1 MRLNNGSRYPG
12 IESSEEAMVL
22 SLRLPAWSSLV
33 PFRSV
38 VVPADVFVFGTTT
51 SFRLVALFF
60 LFLPT
65 ATVLVDPLL
74 LLLSLEFLQLDDDLP
89 CRVDDSFWFVDSE
102 DEVEDE
108 VEVEV
113 EVLVGQQLPGAYI
126 ILAIIGKMTINNIV
140 NAVLFRM
147 MSFHSLS

>member
-102 DEVEDE
+102 DEVE
-108 VEVEV
+108 V

-140 NAVLFRM
+140 NAVIFRM

>member
-22 SLRLPAWSSLV
+22 SLRFSAWSSLV

-38 VVPADVFVFGTTT
+38 VVPADLFVFGTTT

-60 LFLPT
+60 LFLDT
-65 ATVLVDPLL
+65 ATVFIAPLL

-102 DEVEDE
+102 DEVE
-108 VEVEV
+108 VEVEA
-113 EVLVGQQLPGAYI
+113 LVGQQLPGAYI
-126 ILAIIGKMTINNIV
+126 ILAIIGKITMNNIV
-140 NAVLFRM
+140 NAVIFRM

>member
-22 SLRLPAWSSLV
+22 SLRFSAWSSLV

-38 VVPADVFVFGTTT
+38 VEPADLFVFGTTT

-60 LFLPT
+60 LFLDT
-65 ATVLVDPLL
+65 ATVFIAPLL

-102 DEVEDE
+102 DEVE

-126 ILAIIGKMTINNIV
+126 ILAIIGKITINNIV
-140 NAVLFRM
+140 NAVIFRM

>member
-22 SLRLPAWSSLV
+22 SLRFSAWSSLV

-102 DEVEDE
+102 DEVE
-108 VEVEV
+108 V

-140 NAVLFRM
+140 NAVIFRM
-147 MSFHSLS
+147 MSFHSLL

>member
-1 MRLNNGSRYPG
+1 
-12 IESSEEAMVL
+12 MVL
-22 SLRLPAWSSLV
+22 SLRFPAWSSLV

-102 DEVEDE
+102 DEVE
-108 VEVEV
+108 VEV

-126 ILAIIGKMTINNIV
+126 ILAIIGKITINNIV

>member
-1 MRLNNGSRYPG
+1 
-12 IESSEEAMVL
+12 MVL

-102 DEVEDE
+102 DEVE
-108 VEVEV
+108 V

-126 ILAIIGKMTINNIV
+126 ILAIIGKITINNIV

>member
-1 MRLNNGSRYPG
+1 
-12 IESSEEAMVL
+12 MVL
-22 SLRLPAWSSLV
+22 SPRFPAWSSLV
-33 PFRSV
+33 PFRAV

-102 DEVEDE
+102 DEVE
-108 VEVEV
+108 V
-113 EVLVGQQLPGAYI
+113 EVLVRQQLPGAYI
-126 ILAIIGKMTINNIV
+126 ILAIIGKITINNIV
-140 NAVLFRM
+140 NAVIFRM
-147 MSFHSLS
+147 MSFHSLL

>member
-22 SLRLPAWSSLV
+22 SLRFSAWSSLV

-74 LLLSLEFLQLDDDLP
+74 LLLSLKFLQLDDDLP

-102 DEVEDE
+102 D
-108 VEVEV
+108 EVEV

-140 NAVLFRM
+140 NAVIFRM